1 MTRLFLIFALFS
13 ISGFAQEQVEQTII
27 IHAGT
32 LLSNASEQARTKQSI
47 IIKGE
52 KIHAIQNGFIKIKD
66 TEVIDLSSAT
76 VLPGLID
83 THIHLQF
90 SGATIKRDLVH
101 MEDGVATLRAYTEA
115 NKSLR
120 AGFTTLRDMGGDP
133 DITFALR
140 DAINQGYVQGPRI
153 LAAGPVIM
161 PTGGGV
167 IRGFRHD
174 VMAMLKDTNLEYPC
188 DGADECRK
196 AVRQLI
202 KDGAD
207 LIKVVAT
214 ASITAPGKGGFSS
227 QMTLEELQAIV
238 ETAHIFNKKVSAHAH
253 GLEGINMALKA
264 GVDSIEH
271 GTFGDKSSIK
281 LYKKTKA
288 FLVPTPLD
296 GLARMARSSSVMLP
310 AQKKKILDADDY
322 WFSML
327 DLSYQS
333 GVKVTFGSDINVGS
347 HGKNAQKFQYYKEAG
362 MSNADIIRSATV
374 LAADLL
380 GLGDEIGTIESG
392 KVADIIATKGN
403 PIEGITELS
412 EVSFVMKSGA
422 VVHNKNH

>member
-1 MTRLFLIFALFS
+1 MTRLFLIFVLFS
-13 ISGFAQEQVEQTII
+13 ISGFAQDQMEQTII

-52 KIHAIQNGFIKIKD
+52 KIRAIQDGFIKIKD

-238 ETAHIFNKKVSAHAH
+238 ETAHTFNKKVSAHAH

-281 LYKKTKA
+281 LYKKAKA

-310 AQKKKILDADDY
+310 AQKKKILDANDY

-403 PIEGITELS
+403 PIEEITELS

-422 VVHNKNH
+422 VIHNKNH